1 MSTFSPAKPS
11 PHFDHKQVP
20 PLQNG
25 DRLTRDE
32 FERRYALM
40 GEDEKAELIEGVVYM
55 AAALSAGSHGIP
67 HARIMTWLGVYS
79 AATAGVLIADNS
91 TVRLDLDNEPQPDA
105 CAFIDASHGGR
116 VKMSPEQFI
125 EGSPEL
131 VVEVAASSV
140 SIDLNQKLNT
150 YRRNGVR
157 EYVVLRTYDG
167 ELDWF
172 VLTEGQFVRSQPDG
186 QGVYRSAVFP
196 GLWLKAEALIAGDI
210 AAVLGTL
217 QLGIASPEHE
227 SFVKQLSGA
236 AQK

>member
-1 MSTFSPAKPS
+1 MSTLSPTKPS
-11 PHFDHKQVP
+11 FHFDRKQIP

-32 FERRYALM
+32 FERRYAKM

-67 HARIMTWLGVYS
+67 HADAMAWLGVYR
-79 AATAGVLIADNS
+79 AATPGILVADNS
-91 TVRLDLDNEPQPDA
+91 TVRLDLDNEPQPDG
-105 CAFIDASHGGR
+105 CAFIDPARGGQ
-116 VKMSPEQFI
+116 VKMSPEEYI

-140 SIDLNQKLNT
+140 SIDLNQKLNA

-172 VLTEGQFVRSQPDG
+172 VLTEGQFVRSQPDR

-196 GLWLKAEALIAGDI
+196 GLWLKADALITGDI
-210 AAVLGTL
+210 ATVLTTL
-217 QLGIASPEHE
+217 QLGLASAEHE